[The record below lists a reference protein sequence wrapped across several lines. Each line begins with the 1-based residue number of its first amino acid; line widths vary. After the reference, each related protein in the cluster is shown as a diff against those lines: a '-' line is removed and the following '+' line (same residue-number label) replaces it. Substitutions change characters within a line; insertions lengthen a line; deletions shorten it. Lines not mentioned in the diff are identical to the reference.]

1 MTAAQRTEASPW
13 RPAYLG
19 IFGACSTGSVSFR
32 SAPGSNVR
40 RWVLNWLNF
49 QLSSGCDAAGSPRGR
64 PSTAPSPRDGRV
76 TRRRGGPFTTGA
88 ENCMEVFVRIR
99 TTKSRI
105 STYRARRS
113 SASVALSLRD
123 AGAGNAFHMACS
135 LAMGPTSAR
144 RGWVATA
151 DSPRSAKSTANTS
164 ARPLSLARRWRASPP
179 DVQAPRGACSAMRL
193 RNSRHSRSAG
203 IDRSRR
209 CA

>member
-13 RPAYLG
+13 RPAYGG

-32 SAPGSNVR
+32 RAPGSKVR

-49 QLSSGCDAAGSPRGR
+49 QLSSGWDAAGSPRPPPPR
-64 PSTAPSPRDGRV
+64 PRPAKAGS
-76 TRRRGGPFTTGA
+76 RGGAGGPLTTGA
-88 ENCMEVFVRIR
+88 ENCTEVFVRIR

-113 SASVALSLRD
+113 SASVGLSLRD

-144 RGWVATA
+144 RVWDPTA
-151 DSPRSAKSTANTS
+151 DSPRIRQINGKYFGETFV
-164 ARPLSLARRWRASPP
+164 ARAAVASVAAGFPRAT
-179 DVQAPRGACSAMRL
+179 RCL
-193 RNSRHSRSAG
+193 YRHAASK
-203 IDRSRR
+203 
-209 CA
+209 